1 MHELPLS
8 RRLLVVDDDPDQ
20 VEIVRHVLETE
31 GLTVTGAGSGEQA
44 LALVATAE
52 PDAVLLDYR
61 LPGMSG
67 LETLRAIRANG
78 YTKPVVLVSGHASM
92 ETAADAME
100 SGAEDFLT
108 KPMDAMALRALVRRM
123 VDNEVGAES
132 LLPDGLADPTREL
145 RLVGKS
151 PQMIEVSKAIGQV
164 ARSDVPVLILGEP
177 GTGKELVVYLIHQR
191 SRRPGPMVTLDCT
204 RTPRIH
210 LERELMTRLQQAAM
224 GTLLIDD
231 VDSMPLPLQQRLLEA
246 IDTNI
251 FEKLDGS
258 ERIHHTA
265 RIIVASTANL
275 SQRTAAG
282 DFRADL
288 YYRLAVL
295 TIQLPPLRE
304 RNGDLRLLT
313 DYFAH
318 RLANRLNRRL
328 TGLSEGVYQRL
339 GEYSWPG
346 NVRELRSIVERSL
359 LSCTGHVLTTADLR
373 DLPATNVDESRPLA
387 LSDYAKQGKMLEDVA
402 WDYINQ
408 VLAETCGNQSEAARR
423 LGIHRNTLRRMMQ
436 QREQPTQQ

>member
-1 MHELPLS
+1 MPELPLS

-20 VEIVRHVLETE
+20 VEIVRHVLEPE

-44 LALVATAE
+44 LTLVVTSH

-78 YTKPVVLVSGHASM
+78 YDRPVVLVSGHASM

-108 KPMDAMALRALVRRM
+108 KPMDAMALRALARRM
-123 VDNEVGAES
+123 VNNEVGGDS
-132 LLPDGLADPTREL
+132 ILPDTAGDTTREL

-151 PQMIEVSKAIGQV
+151 PQMVEVSKAIGQV
-164 ARSDVPVLILGEP
+164 ARTDVPVLILGEP
-177 GTGKELVVYLIHQR
+177 GTGKELVAYLIHQR
-191 SRRPGPMVTLDCT
+191 SRRPGPLVTIDCT

-210 LERELMTRLQQAAM
+210 LERELMSRLAQASM
-224 GTLLIDD
+224 GTLLVDD
-231 VDSMPLPLQQRLLEA
+231 VDSMPLPLQHRLLEA
-246 IDTNI
+246 IDTNQ
-251 FEKLDGS
+251 FTKLDGS
-258 ERIHHTA
+258 ERIHHSA
-265 RIIVASTANL
+265 RIIVASSANL

-282 DFRADL
+282 DFRGDL
-288 YYRLAVL
+288 YYRLAVV

-304 RNGDLRLLT
+304 RGGDLRLLT

-346 NVRELRSIVERSL
+346 NVRELRGIIERSL
-359 LSCTGHVLTTADLR
+359 LSCSGHVLTTADLK
-373 DLPATNVDESRPLA
+373 DLPAPIFDGARPLA
-387 LSDYAKQGKMLEDVA
+387 LADYAKAGKMLEDVA

-436 QREQPTQQ
+436 QREQAQ

>member
-1 MHELPLS
+1 MPELPLS

-20 VEIVRHVLETE
+20 VEIVRHVLEPE

-44 LALVATAE
+44 LTLVLTSQ

-78 YTKPVVLVSGHASM
+78 YDRPVVLVSGHASM

-108 KPMDAMALRALVRRM
+108 KPMDAMALRALARRM
-123 VDNEVGAES
+123 VDNEVGGDS
-132 LLPDGLADPTREL
+132 ILPDMGADATREL

-151 PQMIEVSKAIGQV
+151 PQMVEVSKAIGQV
-164 ARSDVPVLILGEP
+164 ARTDVPVLILGEP
-177 GTGKELVVYLIHQR
+177 GTGKELVAYLIHQR
-191 SRRPGPMVTLDCT
+191 SRRPGPLVTIDCT

-210 LERELMTRLQQAAM
+210 LERELMTRLVQASM
-224 GTLLIDD
+224 GTLLVDD

-246 IDTNI
+246 IDTSQ
-251 FEKLDGS
+251 FTKLDGS
-258 ERIHHTA
+258 ERIHHSA
-265 RIIVASTANL
+265 RIIVASSANL

-282 DFRADL
+282 DFRGDL
-288 YYRLAVL
+288 YYRLAVV

-304 RNGDLRLLT
+304 RGGDLRLLT

-346 NVRELRSIVERSL
+346 NVRELRGIIERSL
-359 LSCTGHVLTTADLR
+359 LSCTGHVLTTADLK
-373 DLPATNVDESRPLA
+373 DLPAPIFDDARPLA
-387 LSDYAKQGKMLEDVA
+387 LSDYAKAGKMLEDVA

-436 QREQPTQQ
+436 QREQAQ